1 LHRNGLRASVVNL
14 NMDMGERI
22 PVIEPR
28 SVAHFDRV
36 EASRGRTVD
45 RAHHWPYWL
54 AGACLAGLCLYL
66 WATSS
71 SGKPAPRAPLIPVMA
86 ATARIGD
93 LETYLSQIGTV
104 TPFATDTLK
113 SRVAGQIIKIDFR
126 EGDAVKAGQVL
137 INIDSK
143 PYEAQLQQYEGQLN
157 RDRALLANAKITFDR
172 YRDLYRQGVIARQ
185 DLDNQQTLYNQ
196 AIGTVDND
204 QGLIAGVKV
213 NLGYCEI
220 TAPITGRIGL
230 RLVDLGNYV
239 QATDSLVV
247 ITKLQPI
254 SVIFSIN
261 EDYIPQIAADMKA
274 QGQLPVEAWNRDMSK
289 QIATGFLLTFDNQ
302 IDQTTG
308 TVKLRAEFANNDY
321 ALFPNQFVNARVLV
335 STLHQVL
342 LIPTM
347 ALQKTPQGTSVYLV
361 QQNQTVAQRDVKVT
375 ATQGETT
382 AIASGL
388 SPGDVVVTDGLDKL
402 QPGTHVK
409 VQEAGA
415 PVQNARE

>member
-1 LHRNGLRASVVNL
+1 
-14 NMDMGERI
+14 
-22 PVIEPR
+22 
-28 SVAHFDRV
+28 
-36 EASRGRTVD
+36 
-45 RAHHWPYWL
+45 
-54 AGACLAGLCLYL
+54 
-66 WATSS
+66 
-71 SGKPAPRAPLIPVMA
+71 MA
-86 ATARIGD
+86 ATARVGD
-93 LETYLSQIGTV
+93 LDTYLSQIGTV

-113 SRVAGQIIKIDFR
+113 SRVAGQIVKIDFR

-137 INIDSK
+137 INIDPK
-143 PYEAQLQQYEGQLN
+143 PYEAQLQQYEGQLK
-157 RDRALLANAKITFDR
+157 RDQALLANAKVTFDR
-172 YRDLYRQGVIARQ
+172 YRDLFRQGVIARQ

-196 AIGTVDND
+196 GLGTVAND
-204 QGLIAGVKV
+204 EGLIAGVKV

-247 ITKLQPI
+247 ITQLQPI

-261 EDYIPQIAADMKA
+261 EDYIPQIAADMKTS
-274 QGQLPVEAWNRDMSK
+274 GQLPVEAWNRDMSK

-335 STLHQVL
+335 STLHKVL

-347 ALQKTPQGTSVYLV
+347 ALQKTSQATSVYLV
-361 QQNQTVAQRDVKVT
+361 EPNQTVMQREVKVA
-375 ATQGETT
+375 ATHGETT

-388 SPGDVVVTDGLDKL
+388 SSGDVVVTDGLDKL
-402 QPGTHVK
+402 QPGSHVK

>member
-1 LHRNGLRASVVNL
+1 
-14 NMDMGERI
+14 
-22 PVIEPR
+22 
-28 SVAHFDRV
+28 
-36 EASRGRTVD
+36 
-45 RAHHWPYWL
+45 
-54 AGACLAGLCLYL
+54 
-66 WATSS
+66 
-71 SGKPAPRAPLIPVMA
+71 MA

-93 LETYLSQIGTV
+93 LDSYLSQIGTV

-113 SRVAGQIIKIDFR
+113 SRVAGQIVKIDFR
-126 EGDAVKAGQVL
+126 EGDAVRVGQVL
-137 INIDSK
+137 INIDPK
-143 PYEAQLQQYEGQLN
+143 PYEAQLQQYEGQLK
-157 RDRALLANAKITFDR
+157 RDQALLANAKITFDR

-196 AIGTVDND
+196 ALGTVDND
-204 QGLIAGVKV
+204 EGLIAGVKV

-220 TAPITGRIGL
+220 TAPISGRIGL

-247 ITKLQPI
+247 ITQLQPI

-261 EDYIPQIAADMKA
+261 EDYISQIAADIKA
-274 QGQLPVEAWNRDMSK
+274 NGQLPVEAWNRDMSK

-308 TVKLRAEFANNDY
+308 TVKLRAEFANHDY

-335 STLHQVL
+335 STLHNVL

-361 QQNQTVAQRDVKVT
+361 QQNQTVAQREVKVT

-388 SPGDVVVTDGLDKL
+388 KAGDVIVTDGLDKL

-415 PVQNARE
+415 LVQNASE

>member
-1 LHRNGLRASVVNL
+1 
-14 NMDMGERI
+14 
-22 PVIEPR
+22 
-28 SVAHFDRV
+28 
-36 EASRGRTVD
+36 
-45 RAHHWPYWL
+45 
-54 AGACLAGLCLYL
+54 
-66 WATSS
+66 
-71 SGKPAPRAPLIPVMA
+71 MA

-93 LETYLSQIGTV
+93 LDSYLSQIGTV

-113 SRVAGQIIKIDFR
+113 SRVAGQIVKIDFR
-126 EGDAVKAGQVL
+126 EGDAVKVGQVL
-137 INIDSK
+137 INIDPK
-143 PYEAQLQQYEGQLN
+143 PYEAQLQQYEGQLK
-157 RDRALLANAKITFDR
+157 RDQALLANAKITFDR

-196 AIGTVDND
+196 ALGTVDD
-204 QGLIAGVKV
+204 DEGLIAGVKV

-220 TAPITGRIGL
+220 TAPISGRIGL

-247 ITKLQPI
+247 ITQLQPI

-261 EDYIPQIAADMKA
+261 EDYIPQIAADIKA
-274 QGQLPVEAWNRDMSK
+274 NGQLPVEAWNRDMSK

-308 TVKLRAEFANNDY
+308 TVKLRAEFANDDY

-335 STLHQVL
+335 STLHNVL

-361 QQNQTVAQRDVKVT
+361 QQNQTVAQREVKVT

-388 SPGDVVVTDGLDKL
+388 KAGDVIVTDGLDKL

-415 PVQNARE
+415 LVQNASE

>member
-1 LHRNGLRASVVNL
+1 
-14 NMDMGERI
+14 MI
-22 PVIEPR
+22 PV
-28 SVAHFDRV
+28 
-36 EASRGRTVD
+36 T
-45 RAHHWPYWL
+45 
-54 AGACLAGLCLYL
+54 
-66 WATSS
+66 
-71 SGKPAPRAPLIPVMA
+71 A

-93 LETYLSQIGTV
+93 LDSYLSQIGTV

-113 SRVAGQIIKIDFR
+113 SRVAGQIVKIDFR
-126 EGDAVKAGQVL
+126 EGDAVKAGQVV
-137 INIDSK
+137 INIDPK
-143 PYEAQLQQYEGQLN
+143 PYEAQLQQYEGQLK
-157 RDRALLANAKITFDR
+157 RDQALLANAKITFDR
-172 YRDLYRQGVIARQ
+172 YRDLYSQGVIARQ

-196 AIGTVDND
+196 ALGTVDND
-204 QGLIAGVKV
+204 EGLIAGVKV

-220 TAPITGRIGL
+220 AAPISGRIGL

-247 ITKLQPI
+247 ITQLQPI

-261 EDYIPQIAADMKA
+261 EDYIPQIAADIKA
-274 QGQLPVEAWNRDMSK
+274 NGQLPVQAWNRDMSK

-361 QQNQTVAQRDVKVT
+361 QQNQTVAQREVKVT

-388 SPGDVVVTDGLDKL
+388 EAGDVVVTDGLDKL
-402 QPGTHVK
+402 QPGARVK

-415 PVQNARE
+415 LAQNTPE

>member
-1 LHRNGLRASVVNL
+1 
-14 NMDMGERI
+14 
-22 PVIEPR
+22 
-28 SVAHFDRV
+28 
-36 EASRGRTVD
+36 
-45 RAHHWPYWL
+45 
-54 AGACLAGLCLYL
+54 
-66 WATSS
+66 
-71 SGKPAPRAPLIPVMA
+71 MA

-93 LETYLSQIGTV
+93 LDSYLSQIGTV

-113 SRVAGQIIKIDFR
+113 SRVAGQIVKIDFR
-126 EGDAVKAGQVL
+126 EGDAVKVGQVL
-137 INIDSK
+137 INIDPK
-143 PYEAQLQQYEGQLN
+143 PYEAQLQQYEGQLK
-157 RDRALLANAKITFDR
+157 RDQALLANAKITFDR

-196 AIGTVDND
+196 ALGTVDND
-204 QGLIAGVKV
+204 EGLIAGVKV

-220 TAPITGRIGL
+220 TAPISGRIGL

-247 ITKLQPI
+247 ITQLQPI

-261 EDYIPQIAADMKA
+261 EDYIPQIAADIKA
-274 QGQLPVEAWNRDMSK
+274 NGQLPVEAWNRDMSK

-308 TVKLRAEFANNDY
+308 TVKLRAEFANDDY

-335 STLHQVL
+335 STLHNVL

-361 QQNQTVAQRDVKVT
+361 QQNQTVAQREVKVT

-388 SPGDVVVTDGLDKL
+388 KAGDVIVTDGLDKL

-415 PVQNARE
+415 LVQNASE

>member
-1 LHRNGLRASVVNL
+1 
-14 NMDMGERI
+14 
-22 PVIEPR
+22 
-28 SVAHFDRV
+28 
-36 EASRGRTVD
+36 
-45 RAHHWPYWL
+45 
-54 AGACLAGLCLYL
+54 
-66 WATSS
+66 
-71 SGKPAPRAPLIPVMA
+71 MA